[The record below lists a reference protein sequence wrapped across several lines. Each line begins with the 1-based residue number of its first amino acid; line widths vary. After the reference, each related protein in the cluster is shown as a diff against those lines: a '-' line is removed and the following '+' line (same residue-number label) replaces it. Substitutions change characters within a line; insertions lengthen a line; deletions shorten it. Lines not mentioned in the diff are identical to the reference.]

1 MAYNQQ
7 LPEWAITDLASQ
19 VSEKLEGLD
28 LAGKQELIKEILNKA
43 RARAVEF
50 VENTLWCAE
59 FLELAKDISNDRQ
72 HRVLKE
78 MMNEEMTPKK
88 YQALTGCSK
97 ATATRELGDMLRQ
110 GLIRKLDGRGR
121 NTAYVPNL

>member
-7 LPEWAITDLASQ
+7 LPEWATTDLALQ

-28 LAGKQELIKEILNKA
+28 IAGKQELIKEILNKA

-50 VENTLWCAE
+50 VEHTLWCAE

-78 MMNEEMTPKK
+78 MTNSDMTPKK
-88 YQALTGCSK
+88 YQAFTGCSK
-97 ATATRELGDMLRQ
+97 ATATRELADMLRQ

-121 NTAYVPNL
+121 STTYVLNF

>member
-7 LPEWAITDLASQ
+7 LPEWAITDIATQ
-19 VSEKLEGLD
+19 VSERLESLD
-28 LAGKQELIKEILNKA
+28 LKGKQELIKEILGKA
-43 RARAVEF
+43 RERAVEF
-50 VENTLWCAE
+50 VESTLWCAE

-78 MMNEEMTPKK
+78 MMNTEMTPKK

-97 ATATRELGDMLRQ
+97 ATATRELADMLRQ
-110 GLIRKLDGRGR
+110 GLIKKLDGRGR
-121 NTAYVPNL
+121 STAYTLNF